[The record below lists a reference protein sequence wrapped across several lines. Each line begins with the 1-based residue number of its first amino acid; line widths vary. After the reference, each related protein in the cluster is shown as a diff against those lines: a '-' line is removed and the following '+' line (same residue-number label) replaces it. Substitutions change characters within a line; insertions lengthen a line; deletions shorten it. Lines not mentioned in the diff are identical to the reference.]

1 MKNSLY
7 WYLWPRF
14 KVGSV
19 LQVIRYLFFFW
30 LPGMSAGSMC
40 RQDARSAL
48 PQAVPAIGTVL
59 AACRMCTQTF
69 KSDS

>member
-19 LQVIRYLFFFW
+19 LQVMG
-30 LPGMSAGSMC
+30 LPGMSAASMC

>member
-19 LQVIRYLFFFW
+19 LQVIRYFFFW
-30 LPGMSAGSMC
+30 LPGMSAASMC

-48 PQAVPAIGTVL
+48 PQAVPG
-59 AACRMCTQTF
+59 Q
-69 KSDS
+69 

>member
-14 KVGSV
+14 KSRQCITGY
-19 LQVIRYLFFFW
+19 QIFFW
-30 LPGMSAGSMC
+30 GLPGMSAGSMC